1 MVVDAYGQLAA
12 EGYLSLRQGA
22 RPRVSD
28 APAAANGHE
37 PPPAPAPPPRFD
49 FRPSVPDV
57 SSFPRAAWLRATR
70 EALATMPDADLQY
83 GDWIGLET
91 LRQALADYLGRVRGV
106 VADASR
112 VVITS
117 GYTQALTL
125 LCHALATGGARRIA
139 IEDPA
144 NPEQLLIARRAGLEP
159 VPIAV
164 DDDGLRVQELGD
176 EDAVVL
182 TPAHQHPTGA
192 VLSGERR
199 AALLAWLRDRDAL
212 AIEDDYDAEYRYD
225 RAAVGAL
232 QGLEPDR
239 VAYAGSASKT
249 LAPALRLGWLVVPPP
264 LLEAIRS
271 EKYLADMG
279 TERIG
284 QQAFAH
290 FLERG
295 ELDRHLRRM
304 RGRYRAR
311 RDALVQALADE
322 LPEATVKGI
331 AAGLHVTVE
340 IPGVDER
347 ALAEEAA
354 RRRIRFNTMLDYRD
368 PAPLGPAT
376 ADARLRPARRAGDP
390 RGRPRA
396 RGRGH
401 QRASFHTSGCG
412 SPSAPTSAKIA
423 TAHLSSSIASSCRP
437 ASCRRSARLLCSAAS
452 RWRSPCAAHS
462 ASAAR
467 VSSSAG
473 SSSPRARW
481 ASARLLSAA
490 TRAPGSPV
498 ASASSRLRP
507 RCSSASAAA
516 PPLVASAPSRLWAWP
531 SARGS
536 PASSASA
543 RARSA
548 SSAARA
554 GSPPSCA
561 LSERSARIRARR
573 AGSLSA
579 ASAASKCA
587 VASAHSPRRW
597 RTCPSRCSIAPTPSG
612 AACAAAVS

>member
-1 MVVDAYGQLAA
+1 LNETSQPLELLLSVSRDGEGTLGAQIEEGLRQAIRTRAVKPGAAVPSTRDLARQLGVSRRVVVDAYGQLAA

-37 PPPAPAPPPRFD
+37 PAPAPPPPPRFD

-139 IEDPA
+139 VEDPA

-164 DDDGLRVQELGD
+164 DDDGLRVQELAD

-347 ALAEEAA
+347 ALADEAA

-368 PAPLGPAT
+368 PAPPG
-376 ADARLRPARRAGDP
+376 
-390 RGRPRA
+390 
-396 RGRGH
+396 
-401 QRASFHTSGCG
+401 
-412 SPSAPTSAKIA
+412 
-423 TAHLSSSIASSCRP
+423 
-437 ASCRRSARLLCSAAS
+437 
-452 RWRSPCAAHS
+452 
-462 ASAAR
+462 
-467 VSSSAG
+467 
-473 SSSPRARW
+473 
-481 ASARLLSAA
+481 AA
-490 TRAPGSPV
+490 TLMLGYGQLAEPAIRTGV
-498 ASASSRLRP
+498 REL
-507 RCSSASAAA
+507 AAA
-516 PPLVASAPSRLWAWP
+516 VT
-531 SARGS
+531 
-536 PASSASA
+536 SA
-543 RARSA
+543 RASTPP
-548 SSAARA
+548 AAALPPPRPPRR
-554 GSPPSCA
+554 SPP
-561 LSERSARIRARR
+561 
-573 AGSLSA
+573 
-579 ASAASKCA
+579 
-587 VASAHSPRRW
+587 
-597 RTCPSRCSIAPTPSG
+597 RT
-612 AACAAAVS
+612 